1 MAKRLIWEISDYTL
15 NAMSVADRLGE
26 KVRFMMFTKVLFLL
40 AMSVLV
46 LALALGCSD
55 DNNDSPA
62 GPSNGDNNGDTLTA
76 DGVFAVLAVCRGAL
90 RFYQP
95 PYLDTT
101 MMFDVLSARF
111 DSSVAP
117 CTPYT
122 PLQATGVNCNQDVLL
137 WVESYSQHQYPPQLG
152 GTEFVQEGGTY
163 VFTVTGSS
171 AVPSMVDTIVFPDH
185 SPCITSPLMGAD
197 VSRNGFDVLWEDG
210 GSGEV
215 YLSLISPDDSTD
227 LAPGDTLGVNGVF
240 VVTANDGNYSFISS
254 QLTSLEPGEY
264 LLILNHF
271 NKEFISR
278 TGYDSRSFIVG
289 KVTSFSLVLLQ

>member
-15 NAMSVADRLGE
+15 NAMSVVDRLGE

-76 DGVFAVLAVCRGAL
+76 DGVFAVLTVCRGAL
-90 RFYQP
+90 RLYQP

-122 PLQATGVNCNQDVLL
+122 PLQATGVNCNQYDLP
-137 WVESYSQHQYPPQLG
+137 WVASYSQYQYPQSA

-185 SPCITSPLMGAD
+185 SPCITSPLLGAV
-197 VSRNGFDVLWEDG
+197 VSLSGFEVLWADS

-227 LAPGDTLGVNGVF
+227 LTPGDTLGVNGVF
-240 VVTANDGNYSFISS
+240 DVTANDGSYSFSSS
-254 QLTSLEPGEY
+254 QLTSLASGEY

-278 TGYDSRSFIVG
+278 PGYDSRSFIVG
-289 KVTSFSLVLLQ
+289 KVTSASLVSLQ

>member
-26 KVRFMMFTKVLFLL
+26 KVRIVMFTKVLFLL

-55 DNNDSPA
+55 DNDDSPA
-62 GPSNGDNNGDTLTA
+62 GPGNGDNNGDTLTA
-76 DGVFAVLAVCRGAL
+76 DGVFAVLTVCRGAL
-90 RFYQP
+90 CF
-95 PYLDTT
+95 LDMT

-122 PLQATGVNCNQDVLL
+122 PLQATDVNCNLYDLP
-137 WVESYSQHQYPPQLG
+137 WEESYSQHQYPQLG

-185 SPCITSPLMGAD
+185 SPCITSPLLYAV
-197 VSRNGFDVLWEDG
+197 VSRSGFEVLWADG

-240 VVTANDGNYSFISS
+240 VVTANDGSYSFSSS

-278 TGYDSRSFIVG
+278 PGYDSRSFIVG
-289 KVTSFSLVLLQ
+289 KVTSCSLVSLQ

>member
-55 DNNDSPA
+55 DNDDSPA
-62 GPSNGDNNGDTLTA
+62 GPGNGDNNGDTLTA
-76 DGVFAVLAVCRGAL
+76 DGVFAVLTVCRGAL
-90 RFYQP
+90 RFYYP
-95 PYLDTT
+95 PDLDTM

-122 PLQATGVNCNQDVLL
+122 PLQATGVKCNLYDLP
-137 WVESYSQHQYPPQLG
+137 WVASYSQYQYPQSAD
-152 GTEFVQEGGTY
+152 TEFVQEGGTY

-171 AVPSMVDTIVFPDH
+171 TVPSMVDTIVFPDH
-185 SPCITSPLMGAD
+185 SPCITSPLLGA
-197 VSRNGFDVLWEDG
+197 VVYRSGFDVLWADG

-240 VVTANDGNYSFISS
+240 VVTANDGSYSFSSS
-254 QLTSLEPGEY
+254 QLTSLASGEY

-278 TGYDSRSFIVG
+278 PGYDSRSFIVG
-289 KVTSFSLVLLQ
+289 KVTSCSLVSLQ